1 MNNQD
6 QEDARERFSEADY
19 EFLTHTRLFDAIP
32 DEAKFQ
38 MLVSMKPVHVAGG
51 ERFISQGEEGDCL
64 YIIQNG
70 ECAVLL
76 EKEGVIHHVVA
87 LGQGSIVGE
96 MALLTGE
103 NRNAHVTAATDMDL
117 WQLGRAE
124 FDFISEQHP
133 EIRNFLTQLVSNRFA
148 RAALTADRTIGKYV
162 ISEVIGKGG
171 WSIVYRGEH
180 TTLNMPVAIKM
191 LRHHMAMDHDFS
203 TKFRNEAQTIARLN
217 HENIVKVYDIEQLY
231 RTVFIIMEHLEGES
245 VQGMFRTTP
254 SLPVEKVVDVLLQTC
269 EGLGYAHEHGI
280 VHGDIK
286 PGNIFIQK
294 NGRVKLLDF
303 GVACN
308 TGTKSEKLMG
318 TPKYFSPEQIRL
330 RPIDRR
336 SDIYSLGLAAFRM
349 LTGREAFLK
358 KDIVSL
364 CEMHLYE
371 NVPEPRSLVPDLPEE
386 LNSVILKAAKKDP
399 LDRYQSVREIIHD
412 LEPLADRCGVSVSK
426 DSSRHANMMGLFL
439 FYRNEQRAV
448 IKRLVQDFSREL
460 EKIGANLRDADFK
473 DI

>member
-6 QEDARERFSEADY
+6 QEAARKRFSETDY

-32 DEAKFQ
+32 DDAKFHL
-38 MLVSMKPVHVAGG
+38 LVSMKPVHVAGG
-51 ERFISQGEEGDCL
+51 ERFISQGDEGDCL

-70 ECAVLL
+70 ECTVLL
-76 EKEGVIHHVVA
+76 EKEGVMHHVVA
-87 LGQGSIVGE
+87 LGTGSIVGE

-103 NRNAHVTAATDMDL
+103 SRNAHVTATTDMDL
-117 WQLGRAE
+117 WKLGRAE
-124 FDFISEQHP
+124 FDFISEKYP

-162 ISEVIGKGG
+162 INEVIGKGG

-191 LRHHMAMDHDFS
+191 LRHHMAMDQSFS
-203 TKFRNEAQTIARLN
+203 TKFRNEAQTIAKLN
-217 HENIVKVYDIEQLY
+217 HENIVKVYDIEQLF

-245 VQGMFRTTP
+245 VQDMLRTTP
-254 SLPVEKVVDVLLQTC
+254 SLPVERVVDILLQTC

-294 NGRVKLLDF
+294 NGRAKLLDF

-349 LTGREAFLK
+349 LAGREAFTG
-358 KDIVSL
+358 KDVLSL
-364 CEMHLYE
+364 CEKHLYE
-371 NVPEPRSLVPDLPEE
+371 DAPEPRSLVPDLPEE
-386 LNSVILKAAKKDP
+386 LNTVISKAVRKDP
-399 LDRYQSVREIIHD
+399 LDRYQSVREIVHAI
-412 LEPLADRCGVSVSK
+412 EPLANKYGVTVSK
-426 DSSRHANMMGLFL
+426 ESDRHTNMMGLFL
-439 FYRNEQRAV
+439 FYRNEQHSI

-473 DI
+473 DV